1 MKEELIIKIKKLK
14 EYIEIKTLFIKS
26 FSRNITN
33 YNYINNI
40 NNIIRCLNLIKQP
53 NFKNDTIK
61 HIDILEK
68 KMIKI
73 I

>member
-33 YNYINNI
+33 YN
-40 NNIIRCLNLIKQP
+40 
-53 NFKNDTIK
+53 
-61 HIDILEK
+61 
-68 KMIKI
+68 
-73 I
+73 